1 MNVSQTEF
9 HAPSLSL
16 SLSLSLFPSLLQ
28 CSVLLFIVGGDTL
41 SVGSMV
47 EVAYYIGCGRR
58 LVLVLNDIPCPQD
71 DNSYT
76 TLEGMEV
83 STHHKWYCM
92 QYSYM

>member
-1 MNVSQTEF
+1 
-9 HAPSLSL
+9 
-16 SLSLSLFPSLLQ
+16 
-28 CSVLLFIVGGDTL
+28 
-41 SVGSMV
+41 MV

-83 STHHKWYCM
+83 SIHHKWYCM
-92 QYSYM
+92 QYLYM